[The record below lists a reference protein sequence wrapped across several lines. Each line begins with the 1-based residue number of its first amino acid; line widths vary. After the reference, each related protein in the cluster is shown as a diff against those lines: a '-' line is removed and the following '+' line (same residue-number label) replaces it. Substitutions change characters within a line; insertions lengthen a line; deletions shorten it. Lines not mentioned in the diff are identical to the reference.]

1 MLYFL
6 GLVKG
11 IPYMSLGCWKS
22 PKGPGYMEPTTEI
35 LDGHYK
41 NRTDPIRKCY
51 EALKPDKRALKG
63 PIYFSLFDGGKC
75 MQSLYSYYEAGQS
88 LSCGLDGTGGADSM
102 NTYIIMGKYFEYKRC

>member
-6 GLVKG
+6 GL
-11 IPYMSLGCWKS
+11 PYMSLGCWKFPS
-22 PKGPGYMEPTTEI
+22 GPLYKEPTTEI

-63 PIYFSLFDGGKC
+63 PIYFSIFDGGKC
-75 MQSLYSYYEAGQS
+75 VLNYFYYYAGQS
-88 LSCGLDGTGGADSM
+88 SSCGIDGTGGADSM
-102 NTYIIMGKYFEYKRC
+102 NTYIIMGKYFEYKIL